1 MNYLKMLFSS
11 WFPIRKEYLVKRI
24 VEHPILFGILSL
36 SIALLEV
43 LFIVLGL
50 LRFDFSRKIF
60 IVYIAAYLAL
70 FAVSLFVS
78 VFLFCVAKNARK
90 YMKMLVVLS
99 YFYAFALATFG
110 YCITL
115 LDYSRGTINFVTFT
129 VLFMIIPVFC
139 TLDPITYEGM
149 LLSYT
154 IALSL
159 TCAYQFE
166 RDFPTGLIL
175 NLIAFGVA
183 ATLMEFTVY
192 SDRVYFCNAEYRLT
206 KLSRIDKLTGLMNH
220 GTLDADL
227 ARAASKG
234 GTYLYLMS
242 DVDSFKKINDEFGHK
257 KGDDVL
263 SKIGD
268 IMMEIFPG
276 TSYRYGGDEMSVVA
290 SNLSIEEAVEKCRVI
305 NKRLAEEFG
314 DFVRMTF
321 GLYLGEPDP
330 ESRPD
335 APLQFADRALYSA
348 KREKKE
354 IAIYN
359 LLMQE
364 ENKD

>member
-1 MNYLKMLFSS
+1 MNYLKRIFSS
-11 WFPIRKEYLVKRI
+11 WFPVRKEYLVKRI
-24 VEHPILFGILSL
+24 ADHPILFGTLSL
-36 SIALLEV
+36 ALVLLEV
-43 LFIVLGL
+43 VFIVSGL
-50 LRFDFSRKIF
+50 MRFDFSRQIF
-60 IVYIAAYLAL
+60 IFYIAAYLAL
-70 FAVSLFVS
+70 LAVSLFVT
-78 VFLFCVAKNARK
+78 VFLFCIGKNARK
-90 YMKMLVVLS
+90 YMKTLVVLS
-99 YFYAFALATFG
+99 YVYAFALATFG

-149 LLSYT
+149 LFCYT

-175 NLIAFGVA
+175 NLISFGVS
-183 ATLMEFTVY
+183 ATLVESTVY
-192 SDRVYFCNAEYRLT
+192 SDRVYFCNTEYRLT

-234 GTYLYLMS
+234 GTYLYLMG
-242 DVDSFKKINDEFGHK
+242 DVDSFKKINDEFGNK

-268 IMMEIFPG
+268 IMLEMFPG
-276 TSYRYGGDEMSVVA
+276 SSYRYGGDEMSVIA
-290 SNLSIEEAVEKCRVI
+290 SQISLEEAEEKCHII
-305 NKRLAEEFG
+305 NSRLAEEFG

-335 APLQFADRALYSA
+335 EPLQFADRALYSA